1 MKKISKALVTGGAGF
16 IGSHIVDELL
26 RRDIE
31 TTVIDNLS
39 TGSLDNL
46 SHHSKNKSLHIIIGD
61 VRKADELLHN
71 IDKIDVV
78 FHEAAIASV
87 LRSVNEPMVVHDVN
101 VNMTLE
107 LMNFCLRKNIKKF
120 VFASSAAVYGVLETK
135 ANEDL
140 VCKPYSPY
148 GASKLCV
155 ENYLNAYCQTYGL
168 ENVNL
173 RYFNVYGPRQK
184 LNDYS
189 GVITVFINNLLRG
202 QTPTIYGDGLQVRD
216 FVSVKDIV
224 NANMLSVDSQAAIGQ
239 TFNVASGSSTSIKN
253 LLDVL
258 QNITK
263 TNDLGYQLGPRRA
276 GDVKFGFA
284 SIDKIQKVL
293 GFEAQTSLEKG
304 LQRVVEFL
312 RTQMEHSMLM
322 HNKI

>member
-1 MKKISKALVTGGAGF
+1 MKRTSKALVTGGAGF

-26 RRDIE
+26 KRGIE
-31 TTVIDNLS
+31 TIVIDNLS
-39 TGSLDNL
+39 TGSLENL
-46 SHHSKNKSLHIIIGD
+46 SPHYKNKFLHIIIGD
-61 VRKADELLHN
+61 ARKADELLHD
-71 IDKIDVV
+71 IDEIDVV

-87 LRSVNEPMVVHDVN
+87 SRSVSEPMVVHDVN

-140 VCKPYSPY
+140 ACKPYSPY
-148 GASKLCV
+148 GASKLCA
-155 ENYLNAYCQTYGL
+155 ENYLNAYFHTYGL

-189 GVITVFINNLLRG
+189 GVITVFINNLLRR
-202 QTPTIYGDGLQVRD
+202 QTPTIYGDGQQVRD
-216 FVSVKDIV
+216 FVFVKDIV
-224 NANMLSVDSQAAIGQ
+224 NANMLSMDSQTAIGQ
-239 TFNVASGSSTSIKN
+239 TFNVASGRSTSIKN
-253 LLDVL
+253 LLGVL

-263 TNDLGYQLGPRRA
+263 THDLGYQLGPKRA

-293 GFEAQTSLEKG
+293 GFEARTSFDKG
-304 LQRVVEFL
+304 LDQVVEFL
-312 RTQMEHSMLM
+312 KVQMEHPLL
-322 HNKI
+322 NA

>member
-26 RRDIE
+26 KRGIE
-31 TTVIDNLS
+31 TIVIDNLS
-39 TGSLDNL
+39 TGSLENL
-46 SHHSKNKSLHIIIGD
+46 SHHYNNKFLHMIIGD
-61 VRKADELLHN
+61 VRKADELLH
-71 IDKIDVV
+71 DVDEIDVV

-87 LRSVNEPMVVHDVN
+87 PRSVSEPMVVHDVN

-120 VFASSAAVYGVLETK
+120 VFASSAAVYGILETK

-140 VCKPYSPY
+140 ACKPYSPY

-155 ENYLNAYCQTYGL
+155 ENYLNAYFHTYGL

-189 GVITVFINNLLRG
+189 GVITVFINNLLRR
-202 QTPTIYGDGLQVRD
+202 QTPTIYGDGQQVRD

-224 NANMLSVDSQAAIGQ
+224 NANMLSMDSQTAIGQ
-239 TFNVASGSSTSIKN
+239 TFNVASGRSTSIKN

-258 QNITK
+258 QKITK
-263 TNDLGYQLGPRRA
+263 TNDLGYQLGPWRA
-276 GDVKFGFA
+276 GDVKFGLS

-293 GFEAQTSLEKG
+293 GFKARTSLEKG
-304 LQRVVEFL
+304 LDQVVEFL
-312 RTQMEHSMLM
+312 KEQMEHSLL
-322 HNKI
+322 NA